1 MSALPEF
8 ATSAVLIGAGA
19 TALLDLWSAVLQRG
33 FAVAAPN
40 WSFVGRWVGH
50 LARGR
55 WMHPAIGKAEP
66 LRGERALGWIA
77 HYAIG
82 IVFAATLLRIAGP
95 DWARSPT
102 LLPALTF
109 GVATV
114 LFPFFVMQPGMGL
127 GFAASKAPNPT
138 QARLRS
144 LMTHAVFGIGLYGAA
159 SVTALLVR
167 T

>member
-1 MSALPEF
+1 MSPLLEF

-19 TALLDLWSAVLQRG
+19 TALLDLWSALLQRA
-33 FAVAAPN
+33 FAVPAPN

-66 LRGERALGWIA
+66 LRGERALGWTA

-82 IVFAATLLRIAGP
+82 IAFASALLLVAGP
-95 DWARSPT
+95 GWVRSPT
-102 LLPALTF
+102 LLPALIF

-114 LFPFFVMQPGMGL
+114 VFPFFVMQPGMGL
-127 GFAASKAPNPT
+127 GLAASKAPNPL

-144 LMTHAVFGIGLYGAA
+144 LVTHGVFGVGLYVAA

>member
-1 MSALPEF
+1 MNALLGF

-19 TALLDLWSAVLQRG
+19 TAVLDVWSAVLQRG
-33 FAVAAPN
+33 FAVPAPN
-40 WSFVGRWVGH
+40 WSLVGRWVGH

-66 LRGERALGWIA
+66 LRGERALGWTA

-82 IVFAATLLRIAGP
+82 IAFAAALVLVAGP
-95 DWARSPT
+95 EWVRTPT
-102 LLPALTF
+102 LLPALIF

-114 LFPFFVMQPGMGL
+114 VFPFFVMQPGMGL
-127 GFAASKAPNPT
+127 GFAASKAPSPT

-144 LMTHAVFGIGLYGAA
+144 LVTHGVFGLALYVAA
-159 SVTALLVR
+159 SVSALLVR